1 MTNPDTIAHLIRAE
15 VDRTWKA
22 ETAFGAEQVFI
33 DEESGTNLLRLHFL
47 TAVAA
52 RLFGPGESARQMLD
66 ALLIVETF
74 LSPAL
79 GPDPDSA
86 EVAAETLLN
95 FAQNIY
101 DEFRTE

>member
-1 MTNPDTIAHLIRAE
+1 MTNPDTIAHLIRDE
-15 VDRTWKA
+15 VDCAWQA
-22 ETAFGAEQVFI
+22 EIAFSAEQVFI
-33 DEESGTNLLRLHFL
+33 DEESGKNLLRLRFL
-47 TAVAA
+47 VAVMH
-52 RLFGPGESARQMLD
+52 RLLGPDENARQMLD

-79 GPDPDSA
+79 GPDPESA